1 MEELCKKTEEWRVND
16 EAEAKALIEKAKAD
30 ENVEGYEL
38 KSYKMVKK
46 DKKSKGE
53 IIDSYVIVTL
63 IKSWV

>member
-1 MEELCKKTEEWRVND
+1 MGELCKRTEEWRVND
-16 EAEAKALIEKAKAD
+16 ETEAKALIEQAKAD

-53 IIDSYVIVTL
+53 IIDEWVIVTL
-63 IKSWV
+63 VKQW